1 MAYNR
6 ANKNKRTFHNKSFNN
21 KPFEKKE
28 YVKPKGLQV
37 IVKNGDIQKALR
49 KLKRI
54 IKDDGL
60 LDDIKNKSHYR
71 KPSEIKREKKKAG
84 RARWL
89 KKRKDI
95 RNQLGY

>member
-89 KKRKDI
+89 KKRKEFKQ
-95 RNQLGY
+95 NHGY

>member
-6 ANKNKRTFHNKSFNN
+6 TPKYN
-21 KPFEKKE
+21 KPFNKNRDNKPFVKKE
-28 YVKPKGLQV
+28 FEPKPQGLQV
-37 IVKNGDIQKALR
+37 IVRNNDIQKALR

-60 LDDIKNKSHYR
+60 LDEIKNKSHYR
-71 KPSEIKREKKKAG
+71 KPSEIKREKRKAG

-89 KKRKDI
+89 KKRKETK
-95 RNQLGY
+95 NQLGY

>member
-60 LDDIKNKSHYR
+60 L
-71 KPSEIKREKKKAG
+71 
-84 RARWL
+84 
-89 KKRKDI
+89 
-95 RNQLGY
+95 